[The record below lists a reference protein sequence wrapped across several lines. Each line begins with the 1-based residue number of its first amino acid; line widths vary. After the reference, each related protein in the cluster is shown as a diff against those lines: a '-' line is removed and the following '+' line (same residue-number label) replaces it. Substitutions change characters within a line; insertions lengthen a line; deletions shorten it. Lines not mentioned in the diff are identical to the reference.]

1 MLNINKNFIFR
12 SLLFDV
18 KDFDATE
25 KARENLIQFF
35 LDMELL
41 DPVYDDLDDLLPY
54 QPAEFLD
61 NAFEMISE
69 HFDFEME
76 DIKTIKEKNAIRVD
90 FLDLSECDDYD
101 ASILWDILVALEP
114 LLVASEDD
122 FIIFRDDDGNYYR
135 FICNKDGKISKKE
148 SEVIFDGRDCNLN
161 CAYQNNG
168 VCRYSG
174 VYGCEPNFDK
184 FENCKSKI
192 KK

>member
-1 MLNINKNFIFR
+1 MKNINENFTFC
-12 SLLFDV
+12 SLLFRNN
-18 KDFDATE
+18 DFNSTE

-35 LDMELL
+35 FDEGFF
-41 DPVYDDLDDLLPY
+41 DPDYDDLDDFLPY

-61 NAFEMISE
+61 NAFEMISQR
-69 HFDFEME
+69 FDFEME

-101 ASILWDILVALEP
+101 ASILWDILIALEP

-135 FICNKDGKISKKE
+135 FICDKNGKISKKE

-161 CAYQNNG
+161 CVYQNNG

-184 FENCKSKI
+184 FENCKSII